1 MKTQVFKENDLAP
14 GGLVDGLLDLRADTV
29 ISENDRLSQQL
40 FKLRND
46 RFQAI
51 FGILLSVRTTE
62 VRGKNDGF
70 GTVVN
75 GILDGGD
82 STGYSLGV
90 CDLLVCVERD
100 IEVNL

>member
-1 MKTQVFKENDLAP
+1 
-14 GGLVDGLLDLRADTV
+14 
-29 ISENDRLSQQL
+29 
-40 FKLRND
+40 
-46 RFQAI
+46 
-51 FGILLSVRTTE
+51 